1 MDELIICMAP
11 YPGDMQTERFEG
23 KMDIP
28 GEVLKSYNAGASIA
42 HLHVR
47 NEDGKQVADSTFFQS
62 NVEEIR
68 RSCPIIIEGSTGGTP
83 EHTLQE
89 RSASFRVPGVEMGSL
104 NMGSINMYDGVYQNP
119 ISEIRYY
126 AHELRQRRIKPFLC
140 VFDLSMLY
148 NVKRLEEEGVISR
161 PLVYNLVFDT
171 PGCLPFSKKNLDL
184 YLDLLPE
191 GSHWFLTRYHSKGW
205 EDFRLALER
214 GGHVRVGYEDSP
226 FLSSGKRARSN
237 EELVE
242 EVVNAARTLGRNV
255 VKPERARQMMGIVPR
270 R

>member
-1 MDELIICMAP
+1 MDELIICVAP
-11 YPGDMQTERFEG
+11 HPGDMEAERFEG
-23 KMDIP
+23 KMEVP
-28 GEVLKSYNAGASIA
+28 QEVLRSYNAGASIA

-47 NEDGKQVADSTFFQS
+47 NESGTQVADSTFFQS

-126 AHELRQRRIKPFLC
+126 ARELRQRRIKPFLC

-171 PGCLPFSKKNLDL
+171 PGCLPFTKKTLDL
-184 YLDLLPE
+184 YLDLIPE
-191 GSHWFLTRYHSKGW
+191 GSHWFLTRHHSKGW
-205 EDFRLALER
+205 EDFRLALEH
-214 GGHVRVGYEDSP
+214 GGNVRVGYEDSP
-226 FLSSGKRARSN
+226 FLYSGKRAQSN
-237 EELVE
+237 AELVE
-242 EVVNAARTLGRNV
+242 EVAREARLLGRKV
-255 VKPERARQMMGIVPR
+255 IDPQRAREIMAISSK
-270 R
+270 